1 MLTHLYST
9 LQTAHCKIKEKLAIL
24 LERISVNK
32 KIGPHLS
39 QFGHSLKR
47 DKKMF
52 ERIHTTFLFL
62 KLEDYSISL
71 KGFTYLGLIFNDTI
85 YNIIIYIISS
95 LKKSRDIIFYLMIY
109 IVCYHNLGNRDKILK
124 VKSGPGSN
132 KKLFCGRDSL
142 ESVISY
148 PLLLL

>member
-9 LQTAHCKIKEKLAIL
+9 LQTAHCRIKEKLAVL
-24 LERISVNK
+24 LERLSVNK

-71 KGFTYLGLIFNDTI
+71 KEGFTYLGLIFNDTI

-95 LKKSRDIIFYLMIY
+95 LKKSRD
-109 IVCYHNLGNRDKILK
+109 NILFSDIHC
-124 VKSGPGSN
+124 VLSQFG
-132 KKLFCGRDSL
+132 
-142 ESVISY
+142 E
-148 PLLLL
+148 